1 MDNIIDELKV
11 KEDEMEALLR
21 DAKDKARAV
30 REDALRKANEIRG
43 AMLEAFEAEMR
54 SAASVEEARTEER
67 SREIAID
74 AREEAKLLAAKATS
88 RMESAV
94 QELMRIVME
103 GASDKRDDE
112 GPDNRAEKPSR

>member
-1 MDNIIDELKV
+1 MENIIDEIKV
-11 KEDEMEALLR
+11 KEEEMEALLR
-21 DAKDKARAV
+21 EAKENSRAV
-30 REDALRKANEIRG
+30 REDALRKAKEIRG
-43 AMLEAFEAEMR
+43 SMLEAFEAEMR
-54 SAASVEEARTEER
+54 SAASIDEARTDER
-67 SREIAID
+67 SREILTE
-74 AREEAKLLAAKATS
+74 AREDAKLLAAKAAS